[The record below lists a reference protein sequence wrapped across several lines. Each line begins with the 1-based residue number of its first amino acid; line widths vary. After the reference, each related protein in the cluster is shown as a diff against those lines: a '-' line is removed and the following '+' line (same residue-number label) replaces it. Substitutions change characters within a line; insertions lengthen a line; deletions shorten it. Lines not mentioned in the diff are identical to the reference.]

1 MYTTQIIFIL
11 GKAFILTRD
20 NTELE
25 VLDWLVRVLVQRSH
39 PGCRGK
45 IRGVDGQTLY
55 YTAARRVSIPHP

>member
-20 NTELE
+20 KTELE
-25 VLDWLVRVLVQRSH
+25 VLELLDRVLVQRSH
-39 PGCRGK
+39 PDSRGQ

-55 YTAARRVSIPHP
+55 